1 MKRTASFL
9 IGASLLASAAI
20 LPLAAM
26 AQTNQAMMPTLYDQS
41 GNPVNTTNTKVP
53 AGYYF
58 LQTGGQHQVY
68 YYGNGT
74 YYDASVGQYGGSISD
89 PNGTSGAGL
98 GYVNSTGTVVAS
110 APGVPN
116 TGAGGNAPVT
126 WTILA
131 ISALVVLAGAAS
143 LSYSFSGPKLR

>member
-1 MKRTASFL
+1 MV
-9 IGASLLASAAI
+9 GASLLASAAI

-41 GNPVNTTNTKVP
+41 GNPVNTTNTHLQ
-53 AGYYF
+53 AGNYY
-58 LQTGGQHQVY
+58 LSTGGQHQVY

-74 YYDASVGQYGGSISD
+74 YYDASIGQYGGSVSN

-98 GYVNSTGTVVAS
+98 GYVNSTATVVAS

-116 TGAGGNAPVT
+116 TGAGGDAPVT
-126 WTILA
+126 WAILVA
-131 ISALVVLAGAAS
+131 SALIVLIGAAA
-143 LSYSFSGPKLR
+143 LTYSFSGSKMG

>member
-1 MKRTASFL
+1 MNKSASFF
-9 IGASLLASAAI
+9 IGAALLASAAV

-26 AQTNQAMMPTLYDQS
+26 AQTSQAMMPTLYDQS
-41 GNPVNTTNTKVP
+41 GNPVNTGVSAVP

-74 YYDASVGQYGGSISD
+74 YYDASTGMYGGSTSN

-98 GYVNSTGTVVAS
+98 GYTPSTGTVVATV
-110 APGVPN
+110 PGVPN
-116 TGAGGNAPVT
+116 TGAGGNAPMN
-126 WTILA
+126 WALLA
-131 ISALVVLAGAAS
+131 VSGAVVLGGAAFMSYS
-143 LSYSFSGPKLR
+143 LSSRANA